1 MGEYE
6 RNQEAAQRICREL
19 RWNGRT
25 FKLGDYVALLEGNVI
40 AVADDPKEALRALRS
55 IDPNSAR
62 GMILEVAASAAD
74 VIR

>member
-6 RNQEAAQRICREL
+6 RNQEAAQRICRDL
-19 RWNGRT
+19 RWSGRD
-25 FKLGDYVALLEGNVI
+25 FKVGDYVALLDGNLI

-55 IDPNSAR
+55 IDPSIAR
-62 GMILEVAASAAD
+62 GMILDVAASAAD